1 MSETKRIEDH
11 IQPWTAQQRA
21 TGAEVYDLLEKA
33 LRGIL
38 IKTYSAT
45 VPDFDGLSDETYDN
59 ERVTFERIA
68 KGDFS
73 PDYFAAQAEISAA
86 LAKEVDYTQFLVPG
100 YATYA
105 GELAFALMEEI
116 KWKPAAKR
124 RELVMSLMRS
134 VFVDVTV
141 AMHHFFAEITDTAA
155 RERERLD
162 AAARRQAEDDRVS
175 MGILQ
180 EAIRALAARDLVFR
194 IEKEIPENAAETKSH
209 FNSALSDL
217 AAVMTE
223 IRNGASDIHAG
234 TREID
239 KATLDLSRR
248 TEGQAGALEKAATA
262 LEHATSGV
270 RQSAAQAEEARSVVT
285 SASSDVR
292 KSATIMDRAEQAI
305 QEIAQSADEI
315 GKIVG
320 VIDQI
325 AFQTNLLA
333 LNAGVEAARAGDSG
347 KGFAVVASEVRSLS
361 QRSAEAARQI
371 RELVSLSATKVAQ
384 GVELI
389 DGTSSTLKQVVHQ
402 VVEINRIIE
411 SLSAASVAQ
420 SKTIEEVSAAVS
432 QVDRMA
438 QQNVGMVEETTAA
451 TAELNAKVSVLNE
464 LLSQFSLPDAVRR
477 AGPVRVAS

>member
-1 MSETKRIEDH
+1 MSEEKRIEDQ
-11 IQPWTAQQRA
+11 IPSWTAQQKA
-21 TGAEVYDLLEKA
+21 TGEEVYGLLEKA

-45 VPDFDGLSDETYDN
+45 VPSFDGLTDDVYES

-73 PDYFAAQAEISAA
+73 AGYYATQAEITGA
-86 LAKEVDYTQFLVPG
+86 LAKELDYTQFLVPG

-105 GELAFALMEEI
+105 GELAFALMEET

-124 RELVMSLMRS
+124 RELVLSLIQS

-141 AMHHFFAEITDTAA
+141 AMHHFFAEISNRAA
-155 RERERLD
+155 EERERLD
-162 AAARRQAEDDRVS
+162 EAARRQAEDDRRS
-175 MGILQ
+175 MRILQ

-194 IEKEIPENAAETKSH
+194 IEQDIPKNAAETKSH
-209 FNSALSDL
+209 FNSALEDL
-217 AAVMTE
+217 AAVMAE
-223 IRNGASDIHAG
+223 IRDGASDIHAG
-234 TREID
+234 TSEID
-239 KATLDLSRR
+239 RATLDLSRR
-248 TEGQAGALEKAATA
+248 TESQAGALEKAANA
-262 LEHATSGV
+262 LELATSGV
-270 RQSAAQAEEARSVVT
+270 RQAAAQAEEARSVAT
-285 SASSDVR
+285 SASSEVR
-292 KSATIMDRAEQAI
+292 KSATIMDKAEQAI
-305 QEIAQSADEI
+305 QEISKSAEEI

-347 KGFAVVASEVRSLS
+347 KGFAVVAAEVRTLS
-361 QRSAEAARQI
+361 QRSSEAAKQI
-371 RELVSLSATKVAQ
+371 RELVSLSSTKVAQ

-389 DGTSSTLKQVVHQ
+389 DGTSATLKQVVHQ
-402 VVEINRIIE
+402 VVDINRIIE
-411 SLSAASVAQ
+411 NLSAASVAQ

-432 QVDRMA
+432 QIDRVA

-451 TAELNAKVSVLNE
+451 TAELNAKVSRLND
-464 LLSQFSLPDAVRR
+464 LLSQFALPEEGGRTGKVR
-477 AGPVRVAS
+477 AAW